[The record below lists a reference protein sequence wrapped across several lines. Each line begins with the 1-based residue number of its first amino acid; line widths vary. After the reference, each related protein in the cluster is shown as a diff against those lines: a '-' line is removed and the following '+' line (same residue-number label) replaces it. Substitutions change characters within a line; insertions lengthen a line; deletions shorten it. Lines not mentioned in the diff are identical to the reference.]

1 MVLFMCLTVLG
12 IFGGVIIAIQF
23 PYVQTKLVQ
32 KASVYISRLLNYPI
46 TINSVDISWFDMID
60 LNGVKVMDKEKN
72 QMIFLEEATVDF
84 SIRSFSNPELVVDEI
99 VLRNGSVNL
108 YKFRTDSTINITDFI
123 ASIRALARPKEE
135 KSRTPVPFTVEKVR
149 LENMYFS
156 YFDQSKPLIKE
167 GFDHNHFI
175 FENINARVADL
186 KIVADTFQIDV
197 LKLDSKEK
205 QTGLSVQNTSVLFT
219 VTKSNMLFENID
231 ANIGNSKLNHYL
243 RFEYANINDLSDF
256 NDKINVYASLDSSII
271 YSGDLGNFAPQVAP
285 YHDYALLSGQFEG
298 KVTNF
303 VAKNLNFGF
312 GKNSLI
318 KGRAHFKG
326 LPELSETY
334 IDFKFKNSSLSS
346 RDLKQY
352 AGPSSYSV
360 LSKFG
365 NLSGTGEFVGFSHDF
380 VAQGKFNTD
389 IGYIESDLN
398 FKILENEAPSS
409 TYRGTLVTKDFN
421 LGKFLDLSDKV
432 GKIDMNGS
440 LEGEGL
446 NLAEAK
452 VNLKANISKINV
464 NRYTY
469 RGIETNAILSDE
481 LFDGKI
487 SVNDPNLK
495 FSANGLINLKENIN
509 KFDISA
515 SFEKANLKP
524 LNISRKETYLISD
537 FKLNFTGLTMD
548 EFEGEAY
555 CANTYLLFEGNKELF
570 IDTLYTSSHKKDS
583 IRNFYLNSDLLGVNA
598 SGNFE
603 FASLIKDI
611 TRLYK
616 EYRLNI
622 ENNQSEIESYY
633 ANIRKGPNETSK
645 YGLNFDIHIKD
656 LNHLFSVYLPGL
668 YLSENTQISGEFS
681 KGHTTI
687 FNCTTYIDS
696 LYYKEHEV
704 YNTVLELN
712 SSKLR
717 DSSNV
722 LAMAYIKSPKQAIKD
737 LPETENFVFEGIWDN
752 NKIQF
757 SSSIEQSES
766 SNKINLNG
774 NLSLQEDNKK
784 IVSLRNSSFSLLDKT
799 WNIGQLNEILL
810 SKEGAFF
817 RNFTI
822 NNYEQTIGIEGNLSP
837 NTSQDAYLTIS
848 NFQLAT
854 INSLI
859 EGSDVEGTVNG
870 KFILKDIID
879 DLNLNGN
886 LKVDTFKVDN
896 FLIGNIEGEAGW
908 NNNYKKLDVK
918 VDVIRN
924 DEKIIY
930 VNGDIKQNHSE
941 QTQDLNLTAR
951 LTKANLEVLNPVL
964 EGAISNVTGTATG
977 KLFIGGTPQNLVVKG
992 EANINNASFR
1002 IDYLNTT
1009 YFLDDYVY
1017 MDENLIGFKK
1027 LKLRDSYGD
1036 IAVVDG
1042 GIYHDNF
1049 RDFVLNIKGYMNNF
1063 HMLNTTEKDNELFYG
1078 TAFVSGDMELLGAF
1092 NDFEIKANA
1101 VSNKGTKIY
1110 IPIQESSSI
1119 EQQSFIKFTSSK
1131 PLTDLSDEDEEGKV
1145 DLSGIKMDFNFEITP
1160 DAYAEIIFDK
1170 RAGDIIRG
1178 NGSGNLIMQIDT
1190 RGDFFLYGSYYM
1202 QKGGY
1207 NFTMAN
1213 LINKE
1218 FTIKPNSSITWY
1230 GDPYKGVL
1238 DIDAVYHQSASLKP
1252 LITNAEDSVKA
1263 ETEGSRKTP
1272 VNVQMGLTGDLL
1284 SPDINLGI
1292 KILNY
1297 PVSVEQYVT
1306 GFESMIAQNEQ
1317 ELNRQVFSLLIL
1329 GGFAPQYSFSGL
1341 APDPTSNLSEL
1352 LTNQL
1357 GNWLSQVDENLQID
1371 LDLNGLDREAL
1382 NTFNLRLSYTLL
1394 DGRLRITRD
1403 GRFTNVDNE
1412 QPTDPT
1418 NPDQSNSNS
1427 SLSNLAGEWTI
1438 EYLIAPD
1445 GKLRLKLFNK
1455 NTQNQVGGITNTSA
1469 GFSLLHT
1476 ASFNSIEDLFTKKK
1490 KAEIPF
1496 ADNKAPSDTSNSQ
1509 NKSLVVPVKLKE
1521 ND

>member
-1 MVLFMCLTVLG
+1 MVLYACLTVFG

-32 KASVYISRLLNYPI
+32 KASTYISRLLNYPI
-46 TINSVDISWFDMID
+46 TINSVDISWFDMVD
-60 LNGVKVMDKEKN
+60 LNGVKVLDKEKN

-84 SIRSFSNPELVVDEI
+84 SIRSISNPELMVDEI
-99 VLRNGSVNL
+99 VLSNGSVNV
-108 YKFRTDSTINITDFI
+108 YKYRKDSSINISDFI
-123 ASIRALARPKEE
+123 ASIRSLARPKN
-135 KSRTPVPFTVEKVR
+135 KDNKAPVPFTVDHVR

-156 YFDQSKPLIKE
+156 YFDQNKSLIRE

-175 FENINARVADL
+175 FENINARVSDL
-186 KIVADTFQIDV
+186 KIVADTFQINV

-205 QTGLSVQNTSVLFT
+205 QTGLAVQNTSVLFT
-219 VTKSNMLFENID
+219 VTKSNMLFEDIN
-231 ANIGNSKLNHYL
+231 AHIGNSRLNNYL

-256 NDKINVYASLDSSII
+256 NEKINVFASLDSSII

-285 YHDYALLSGQFEG
+285 YNDYALLSGQFEG

-318 KGRAHFKG
+318 KGKAYFKG
-326 LPELSETY
+326 LPDLSETY
-334 IDFKFKNSSLSS
+334 IDFKFKNSSISS

-352 AGPSSYSV
+352 AGPSSFSV

-365 NLSGTGEFVGFSHDF
+365 NISGTGEFVGFSHDF
-380 VAQGKFNTD
+380 VAQGNFNTE
-389 IGYIESDLN
+389 IGYLESDLN
-398 FKILENEAPSS
+398 FKILENENPSS
-409 TYRGTLVTKDFN
+409 TYRGTLKTKDFN
-421 LGKFLDLSDKV
+421 LGKFLGIPDKV
-432 GKIDMNGS
+432 GNIDMNGT

-446 NLAEAK
+446 KLAEAK
-452 VNLKANISKINV
+452 VKVNANISKINV

-487 SVNDPNLK
+487 SINDPNLK
-495 FSANGLINLKENIN
+495 LTANGLINLKENVN

-524 LNISRKETYLISD
+524 LNISNKETYLISD
-537 FKLNFTGLTMD
+537 FKLNFTGLTPD

-570 IDTLYTSSHKKDS
+570 IDTLYTSSHKNDS

-598 SGNFE
+598 RGNFE
-603 FASLIKDI
+603 FASLIKDLS
-611 TRLYK
+611 RLYK

-622 ENNQSEIESYY
+622 ENDQSEIENYY
-633 ANIRKGPNETSK
+633 ANIRKSEKETSK
-645 YGLNFDIHIKD
+645 YGLDFDIHVKD

-668 YLSENTQISGEFS
+668 YLSENTKISGEFS
-681 KGHTTI
+681 KGNTTI

-696 LYYKEHEV
+696 LYYKENEV
-704 YNTVLELN
+704 FNAVLELN
-712 SSKLR
+712 TSKLS

-722 LAMAYIKSPKQAIKD
+722 LAMAYVKTPKQAIKD
-737 LPETENFVFEGIWDN
+737 FPETENFVFEGIWN
-752 NKIQF
+752 NNEIQF
-757 SSSIEQSES
+757 SSSIKQSES
-766 SNKINLNG
+766 SNRINLNG
-774 NLSLQEDNKK
+774 NLSLKEDNKK
-784 IVSLRNSSFSLLDKT
+784 IVTLNNSSFSLLDKT

-822 NNYEQTIGIEGNLSP
+822 NNNEQTIGIEGNLSQ
-837 NTSQDAYLTIS
+837 NTSQDAFLTIS
-848 NFQLAT
+848 NFQLST

-886 LKVDTFKVDN
+886 LMVDTFKVDG
-896 FLIGNIEGEAGW
+896 FLIGNIDGEAGW
-908 NNNYKKLDVK
+908 NNHYKRLDIK
-918 VDVIRN
+918 VDVLRN
-924 DEKIIY
+924 GEKIIY
-930 VNGDIKQNHSE
+930 LNGDIKQNHAE

-977 KLFIGGTPQNLVVKG
+977 QLYIGGTPQNLVVKG
-992 EANINNASFR
+992 DANINNASFK

-1009 YFLDDYVY
+1009 YYLDDHVY

-1110 IPIQESSSI
+1110 IPIQETSSI

-1131 PLTDLSDEDEEGKV
+1131 PLTDLSDEEEGKV

-1238 DIDAVYHQSASLKP
+1238 DIDAVYQQSASLKP

-1263 ETEGSRKTP
+1263 ETEASRKTP
-1272 VNVQMGLTGDLL
+1272 VNVKMGLTGDLL

-1403 GRFTNVDNE
+1403 GRFSNVDNG
-1412 QPTDPT
+1412 QPSDPT
-1418 NPDQSNSNS
+1418 NPSQSNSNNNN
-1427 SLSNLAGEWTI
+1427 LSNLAGEWTI

-1476 ASFNSIEDLFTKKK
+1476 ASFNKIEDLFTKKK
-1490 KAEIPF
+1490 KSESPLV
-1496 ADNKAPSDTSNSQ
+1496 DNKPPIDSSESPK
-1509 NKSLVVPVKLKE
+1509 KSLVVPVKLKE
-1521 ND
+1521 NE